1 MLGYFVATQET
12 PLFKI
17 HDATV
22 RRKEKVILHVDDFD
36 LAEGENIAL
45 LGPNGA
51 GKSTFI
57 QLLTREVLPLHRDV
71 PPVIFRGQERPS
83 LADIKACFGVVS
95 NTMHD
100 QVRVHL
106 PARDIVCGG
115 LFGTLGI
122 PRHVHATE
130 ADFKKAE
137 EQLERLGI
145 GELANRDIMTMS
157 TGQVR
162 RVLVARELIH
172 DPQALIFDEPCTGL
186 DPEGMYQ
193 LRGVMRQL
201 ASEGRSVI
209 LVTHYPEDIIPAIDR
224 VLLAL
229 DFFDASI
236 NRISAWV
243 NGMRNLQKA
252 LLYALLTPNARLKEL
267 QNESNFTEL
276 MTMQEELKVYPF
288 GDVWNYFCE
297 ANGVPEREDWFK
309 EVKRYEDEVLSRRN

>member
-1 MLGYFVATQET
+1 MATQET

-22 RRKEKVILHVDDFD
+22 RRKEKVILHVDDFE

-193 LRGVMRQL
+193 LRGVIRGAIGHFGHALPRRHHSRHRSRAPYQGRRHVCRRQKGR
-201 ASEGRSVI
+201 ASHGRLHDGTLRCALGCRKQPR
-209 LVTHYPEDIIPAIDR
+209 LV
-224 VLLAL
+224 
-229 DFFDASI
+229 FAS
-236 NRISAWV
+236 
-243 NGMRNLQKA
+243 
-252 LLYALLTPNARLKEL
+252 
-267 QNESNFTEL
+267 
-276 MTMQEELKVYPF
+276 
-288 GDVWNYFCE
+288 
-297 ANGVPEREDWFK
+297 
-309 EVKRYEDEVLSRRN
+309 

>member
-1 MLGYFVATQET
+1 MATQEA

-22 RRKEKVILHVDDFD
+22 RRKEKVILHVENFE

-145 GELANRDIMTMS
+145 GELADRDIMTMS

-224 VLLAL
+224 VLLIKNA
-229 DFFDASI
+229 AI
-236 NRISAWV
+236 
-243 NGMRNLQKA
+243 
-252 LLYALLTPNARLKEL
+252 YADGKKEELLTGDCMTEL
-267 QNESNFTEL
+267 FGVPLAVESNHGWYSL
-276 MTMQEELKVYPF
+276 
-288 GDVWNYFCE
+288 
-297 ANGVPEREDWFK
+297 REKF
-309 EVKRYEDEVLSRRN
+309 DEGE

>member
-1 MLGYFVATQET
+1 MATQET

-22 RRKEKVILHVDDFD
+22 RRKEKVILHVDDFE

-145 GELANRDIMTMS
+145 GDRRSRREARACGFCEPGQHQPRYRLAFGSRDVQS
-157 TGQVR
+157 RSQR
-162 RVLVARELIH
+162 RVLYVPRPVRK
-172 DPQALIFDEPCTGL
+172 D
-186 DPEGMYQ
+186 
-193 LRGVMRQL
+193 
-201 ASEGRSVI
+201 S
-209 LVTHYPEDIIPAIDR
+209 
-224 VLLAL
+224 
-229 DFFDASI
+229 
-236 NRISAWV
+236 
-243 NGMRNLQKA
+243 
-252 LLYALLTPNARLKEL
+252 
-267 QNESNFTEL
+267 SN
-276 MTMQEELKVYPF
+276 P
-288 GDVWNYFCE
+288 
-297 ANGVPEREDWFK
+297 
-309 EVKRYEDEVLSRRN
+309 S

>member
-1 MLGYFVATQET
+1 M
-12 PLFKI
+12 
-17 HDATV
+17 
-22 RRKEKVILHVDDFD
+22 
-36 LAEGENIAL
+36 
-45 LGPNGA
+45 
-51 GKSTFI
+51 
-57 QLLTREVLPLHRDV
+57 
-71 PPVIFRGQERPS
+71 IFRGQERPS

-224 VLLAL
+224 VLLIK
-229 DFFDASI
+229 DA
-236 NRISAWV
+236 A
-243 NGMRNLQKA
+243 M
-252 LLYALLTPNARLKEL
+252 YADGKKEELLTGDCMTEL
-267 QNESNFTEL
+267 FGVPLAVESNHGWYSL
-276 MTMQEELKVYPF
+276 
-288 GDVWNYFCE
+288 
-297 ANGVPEREDWFK
+297 REKF
-309 EVKRYEDEVLSRRN
+309 DEGE

>member
-1 MLGYFVATQET
+1 MATQET

-22 RRKEKVILHVDDFD
+22 RRKEKVILHVDDFE

-162 RVLVARELIH
+162 RVLVARELVRN
-172 DPQALIFDEPCTGL
+172 PSVLVFDEPCTGL
-186 DPEGMYQ
+186 DPQGMYH
-193 LRGVMRQL
+193 LRETMRTL
-201 ASEGRSVI
+201 AAEGCSII

-224 VLLAL
+224 VLLIK
-229 DFFDASI
+229 DASI
-236 NRISAWV
+236 FADGSKRE
-243 NGMRNLQKA
+243 
-252 LLYALLTPNARLKEL
+252 LLCDDVMSDLFDVPLTVSEHDGWYSLYGAHR
-267 QNESNFTEL
+267 
-276 MTMQEELKVYPF
+276 
-288 GDVWNYFCE
+288 G
-297 ANGVPEREDWFK
+297 
-309 EVKRYEDEVLSRRN
+309 

>member
-1 MLGYFVATQET
+1 MVPENT

-22 RRKEKVILHVDDFD
+22 RRKDNVILHVDDFE

-57 QLLTREVLPLHRDV
+57 QLLTREVLPLHRDE
-71 PPVIFRGQERPS
+71 PPVVFRGQVRPT
-83 LADIKACFGVVS
+83 LTDIKACFGVVS

-106 PARDIVCGG
+106 TARDIVCGG

-122 PRHVHATE
+122 PRHIHATE
-130 ADFKKAE
+130 ADYAKAE
-137 EQLERLGI
+137 EQLALLGI

-162 RVLVARELIH
+162 RVLVARELVH

-201 ASEGRSVI
+201 AAEGRSVI
-209 LVTHYPEDIIPAIDR
+209 LVTHYPEDIIPAINR
-224 VLLAL
+224 VLLIK
-229 DFFDASI
+229 DAAI
-236 NRISAWV
+236 
-243 NGMRNLQKA
+243 
-252 LLYALLTPNARLKEL
+252 YADGRKEDLLTEEHMTRLFGVPL
-267 QNESNFTEL
+267 AVESNRGWYSL
-276 MTMQEELKVYPF
+276 
-288 GDVWNYFCE
+288 
-297 ANGVPEREDWFK
+297 REKFD
-309 EVKRYEDEVLSRRN
+309 

>member
-1 MLGYFVATQET
+1 
-12 PLFKI
+12 
-17 HDATV
+17 
-22 RRKEKVILHVDDFD
+22 
-36 LAEGENIAL
+36 
-45 LGPNGA
+45 
-51 GKSTFI
+51 
-57 QLLTREVLPLHRDV
+57 
-71 PPVIFRGQERPS
+71 
-83 LADIKACFGVVS
+83 
-95 NTMHD
+95 MHD

-201 ASEGRSVI
+201 ASKADRSFWSR
-209 LVTHYPEDIIPAIDR
+209 IIPKTS
-224 VLLAL
+224 
-229 DFFDASI
+229 FPPSI
-236 NRISAWV
+236 ACFSLR
-243 NGMRNLQKA
+243 
-252 LLYALLTPNARLKEL
+252 
-267 QNESNFTEL
+267 
-276 MTMQEELKVYPF
+276 MQRFMPT
-288 GDVWNYFCE
+288 
-297 ANGVPEREDWFK
+297 A
-309 EVKRYEDEVLSRRN
+309 KRRSFLRATA

>member
-1 MLGYFVATQET
+1 MTTQET

-22 RRKEKVILHVDDFD
+22 RRKEKVILHVDNFE

-115 LFGTLGI
+115 LFARSAFRVMFMRPRPISKKPKSSLSVWALVNLPIATL
-122 PRHVHATE
+122 
-130 ADFKKAE
+130 
-137 EQLERLGI
+137 
-145 GELANRDIMTMS
+145 
-157 TGQVR
+157 
-162 RVLVARELIH
+162 
-172 DPQALIFDEPCTGL
+172 
-186 DPEGMYQ
+186 
-193 LRGVMRQL
+193 
-201 ASEGRSVI
+201 
-209 LVTHYPEDIIPAIDR
+209 
-224 VLLAL
+224 
-229 DFFDASI
+229 
-236 NRISAWV
+236 
-243 NGMRNLQKA
+243 
-252 LLYALLTPNARLKEL
+252 
-267 QNESNFTEL
+267 
-276 MTMQEELKVYPF
+276 
-288 GDVWNYFCE
+288 
-297 ANGVPEREDWFK
+297 
-309 EVKRYEDEVLSRRN
+309 

>member
-1 MLGYFVATQET
+1 M
-12 PLFKI
+12 FKI

-22 RRKEKVILHVDDFD
+22 RRKEKVILHVDNFE

-145 GELANRDIMTMS
+145 GELAHRDIMTMS

-201 ASEGRSVI
+201 ASEGPIGHFGHALSRRHHS
-209 LVTHYPEDIIPAIDR
+209 AIDR
-224 VLLAL
+224 VLLIK
-229 DFFDASI
+229 DAAI
-236 NRISAWV
+236 
-243 NGMRNLQKA
+243 
-252 LLYALLTPNARLKEL
+252 YADGKKEELLTGDCMTEL
-267 QNESNFTEL
+267 FGVPLAVESNHGWYSL
-276 MTMQEELKVYPF
+276 
-288 GDVWNYFCE
+288 
-297 ANGVPEREDWFK
+297 REKF
-309 EVKRYEDEVLSRRN
+309 DEGE